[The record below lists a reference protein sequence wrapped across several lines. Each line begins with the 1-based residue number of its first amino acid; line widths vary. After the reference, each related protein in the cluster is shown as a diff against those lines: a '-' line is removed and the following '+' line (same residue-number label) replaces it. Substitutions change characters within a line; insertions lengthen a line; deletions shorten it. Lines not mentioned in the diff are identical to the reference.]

1 MGLAA
6 FYNLQEPKVEVLLG
20 HTCAMWLAT
29 YIFHGGVIKLK
40 CEGPHGPNHNNQ
52 LHHHGSIYLTH
63 GNLNKYLVICS
74 RNWKVMRARVNKHPR
89 WYLHLF
95 D

>member
-6 FYNLQEPKVEVLLG
+6 SYNLQEPKVEVLLG

-40 CEGPHGPNHNNQ
+40 CEGPHGPN
-52 LHHHGSIYLTH
+52 LGLIS
-63 GNLNKYLVICS
+63 
-74 RNWKVMRARVNKHPR
+74 
-89 WYLHLF
+89 F
-95 D
+95 